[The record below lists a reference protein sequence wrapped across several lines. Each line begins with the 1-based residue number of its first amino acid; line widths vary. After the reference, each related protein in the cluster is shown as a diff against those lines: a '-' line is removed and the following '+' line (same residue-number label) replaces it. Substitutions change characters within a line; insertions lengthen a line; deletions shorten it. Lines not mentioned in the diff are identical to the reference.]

1 MVSSGSSVTPV
12 SRRDNQ
18 DACCKQPQRGSD
30 RSGSL
35 SGGNADRQTGGTSAL
50 AGNNARRSGTGLGPA
65 SPLGTGQTTLDS
77 NGKPVDAANPLGLDG
92 NNLGA
97 SGENLMGM
105 MATVVSTMMM
115 VVTTMMQMVLSQLQ
129 KSGPA
134 GIASGSGI
142 ASASSQ
148 PGSQAGGN
156 QPVGFNGPGG
166 NDPAANGKSIATG
179 SNLPASSLAERF
191 SADRVSQLYA
201 GSAAPNVQQYLP
213 HILGAL
219 KEQGIDD
226 PQMALYALATIKV
239 ETGSFKPISEY
250 SGGYAYEGRKD
261 LGNTQPGDGHRFMG
275 RGFIQLTGRANYESY
290 GRQLGVDLV
299 NNPELANDPQIAARV
314 LALYL
319 KNHEGRIRSALAA
332 GDMAAARRVVNG
344 GTNGLQGF
352 SEAYR
357 QGQALGLV

>member
-1 MVSSGSSVTPV
+1 MVSSASATPV
-12 SRRDNQ
+12 TRRDNL
-18 DACCKQPQRGSD
+18 DACCKQPQRSAD
-30 RSGSL
+30 RTGGV
-35 SGGNADRQTGGTSAL
+35 SGGNADSRANGSSL
-50 AGNNARRSGTGLGPA
+50 AGSNA
-65 SPLGTGQTTLDS
+65 LGTQTAFDQHNPFSATGQQNNPNATGP
-77 NGKPVDAANPLGLDG
+77 NGNPLGLDG
-92 NNLGA
+92 NNLKA
-97 SGENLMGM
+97 SGDNLLGM
-105 MATVVSTMMM
+105 MATVVTTMMM
-115 VVTTMMQMVLSQLQ
+115 VVTTMMQMVFSQLQ
-129 KSGPA
+129 KSSPA
-134 GIASGSGI
+134 STASGSGI
-142 ASASSQ
+142 TSASSQ
-148 PGSQAGGN
+148 PGGN
-156 QPVGFNGPGG
+156 QPTGAPGGGNGP
-166 NDPAANGKSIATG
+166 DANGAAIATG

-250 SGGYAYEGRKD
+250 SGGYAYEGRRD

-332 GDMAAARRVVNG
+332 GDMAAARKVVNG

-352 SEAYR
+352 TEAYR